1 MSVFQGGG
9 ATLDVTPK
17 KLQSQKSRRFEKIV
31 TVKLK
36 NAKKRVLKSPA
47 QMAFWTFFE
56 KYKYL
61 YFLCWMI
68 SFYVNLSKHAF
79 SICEKWRRNELNE

>member
-9 ATLDVTPK
+9 PTLDVTPK

-36 NAKKRVLKSPA
+36 NAKKRVLKSPV

-61 YFLCWMI
+61 YFLVLDDIHSMKI
-68 SFYVNLSKHAF
+68 SRTCVFKP
-79 SICEKWRRNELNE
+79 